1 MSRSYAIPGVVVKDR
16 RPMAAFFMAGGGWKE
31 RRQKRLEQKRV
42 GERRVGPRLPP
53 GPVLGWKREAFQGF
67 CVFCGCPSVLHFSQI
82 NVLFLSLHFQGL
94 S

>member
-1 MSRSYAIPGVVVKDR
+1 M
-16 RPMAAFFMAGGGWKE
+16 
-31 RRQKRLEQKRV
+31 
-42 GERRVGPRLPP
+42 GPRLPP
-53 GPVLGWKREAFQGF
+53 GPVLGWKREAFQGL

>member
-1 MSRSYAIPGVVVKDR
+1 SFLARGSFSGGALPRSFELLRRKSNVKSGVEK
-16 RPMAAFFMAGGGWKE
+16 
-31 RRQKRLEQKRV
+31 RQE
-42 GERRVGPRLPP
+42 GPRLPP